1 MKVLITGSEGFIGTN
16 LKFFLQTKNID
27 IINFNKKSNF
37 KKEFSKIQ
45 SEDTIIHVA
54 GENRA
59 KKQFFYL
66 NNVSLTKKICDFFY
80 KKKIKPR
87 IIYISSIHV
96 TKNNDYG
103 ITKKKAEKILKN
115 FRFRNGSIVNILRLP
130 NVFGKWSKPNYNSV
144 VATFCYNIINKK
156 KIFIN
161 PSGKKVNLI
170 YIDDVLEQIY
180 KVLQK
185 RSSLLFVKVIKV
197 YKIQVK
203 NLAKIILNFQKFR
216 TTNNISFL
224 KSSFNKKLYSTF
236 LSFLPHDL
244 ITYPL
249 SNNFDARG
257 NFIEFIKSSKFGQ
270 ISIFTINVKKERGN
284 HYHNSKIE
292 KFFLIQGRV
301 KFFFTNIY
309 DGKKFNYSISSNDNR
324 IIETIPG
331 FAHKIKN
338 IGKNKAIFLV
348 WANEIFDKTKLD
360 TYKYLV

>member
-1 MKVLITGSEGFIGTN
+1 M
-16 LKFFLQTKNID
+16 
-27 IINFNKKSNF
+27 
-37 KKEFSKIQ
+37 
-45 SEDTIIHVA
+45 
-54 GENRA
+54 
-59 KKQFFYL
+59 
-66 NNVSLTKKICDFFY
+66 
-80 KKKIKPR
+80 
-87 IIYISSIHV
+87 
-96 TKNNDYG
+96 
-103 ITKKKAEKILKN
+103 
-115 FRFRNGSIVNILRLP
+115 
-130 NVFGKWSKPNYNSV
+130 
-144 VATFCYNIINKK
+144 
-156 KIFIN
+156 
-161 PSGKKVNLI
+161 
-170 YIDDVLEQIY
+170 LEQIY

-185 RSSLLFVKVIKV
+185 RSSLLYVKVTKV

-249 SNNFDARG
+249 SNNLDARG

-270 ISIFTINVKKERGN
+270 ISIFTINKKKERGN

-309 DGKKFNYSISSNDNR
+309 DQKKFNYSISSNENR